1 MIPLHYLCL
10 SSGVCLHY
18 RRFSSCCLSFPTPVS
33 FRDWRDFPQT
43 QPCLDLESETAPC
56 SSVYSA
62 VSQSDGIKNESFWP
76 KQGIK
81 SVWRVPQVP
90 CVPLMQISLSVRLW
104 VPVLPADGWY
114 TCLQVPSSLSLATY
128 RPVSPSCFNSLTI
141 RSLW

>member
-1 MIPLHYLCL
+1 MIPSHYLCL

-62 VSQSDGIKNESFWP
+62 VSQPDGIKNESFWP

-81 SVWRVPQVP
+81 SVWPVPQVP
-90 CVPLMQISLSVRLW
+90 CVPLMQISLSIWLW
-104 VPVLPADGWY
+104 VLVLLLTAGLPALRY
-114 TCLQVPSSLSLATY
+114 PLCSHSPHICLCPHHV
-128 RPVSPSCFNSLTI
+128 LT
-141 RSLW
+141 L